1 MNKKKIFDCITFFD
15 ENLLVN
21 ARFEILKDVV
31 DYFVICESKYDYR
44 GSKKK
49 INFRLINKKFSN
61 RIRHL
66 IITDKFPDTKNLWR
80 SEEYQRENIFEGL
93 KDASADDFIMYSDS
107 DEIPNPEVL
116 KKIKLNK
123 KYGIFMMSMYVYKI
137 NLFNQYES
145 PWEGTRICRKKDLK
159 SFSFLRKKILAK
171 NLKKNF
177 FRRLLLE
184 QDVQLIKNGGWH
196 FNNLYKPEIISK
208 KLKSFP
214 HSEYSHKK
222 FSSTKIITE
231 KIKMHIDLFNRGHI
245 YKLTKIDNTF
255 PKFIFNNLK
264 LFQDYIEKLN
274 L

>member
-1 MNKKKIFDCITFFD
+1 MNKNNKTFDCITFFD

-44 GSKKK
+44 GFKKNV
-49 INFRLINKKFSN
+49 NFRLINKKLSN
-61 RIRHL
+61 RVRHL
-66 IITDKFPDTKNLWR
+66 VITDKFPDTKNLWK
-80 SEEYQRENIFEGL
+80 SEKYQREMIFNGI
-93 KDASADDFIMYSDS
+93 KDANPDDIIMYSDS
-107 DEIPNPEVL
+107 DEIPNPEAL
-116 KKIKLNK
+116 KKFKLNK
-123 KYGIFMMSMYVYKI
+123 KYGIFMMNMYVYKL

-145 PWEGTRICRKKDLK
+145 PWEGTRICKKRHLK

-177 FRRLLLE
+177 FRKFLLE
-184 QDVQLIKNGGWH
+184 HDIELIKNGGWH

-222 FSSTKIITE
+222 FSSKNIIKK
-231 KIKMHIDLFNRGHI
+231 KIKMHMDLFNRGHI
-245 YKLTKIDNTF
+245 YEVVKVDDRF
-255 PKFIFNNLK
+255 PRFILNNLK
-264 LFQDYIEKLN
+264 LFQNYIE
-274 L
+274 